1 MFVRQWIA
9 KSGPVVQGPMLAS
22 WLELV
27 PDYIIITV
35 VRALDLKAQEE
46 LVNRETI
53 SFP

>member
-35 VRALDLKAQEE
+35 VVMV
-46 LVNRETI
+46 VNRETI